1 MSKTAKVF
9 VARQDGSFLTPEFRV
24 SFPKVFEPNED
35 GKYGLAMIFDDD
47 VDFSALEAAVEAKR
61 KEKWPKGAPKGCM
74 DPILDGNNS
83 TAAREELVDKFYING
98 KCGKYKPGLVGSDR
112 NPIVDEAEFYPG
124 CWARAVVT
132 VYAWAFKGKCGVSVN
147 VRNIQKLRDDEPLI
161 SRVKAEDEFEAAEVQ
176 EVSDL

>member
-47 VDFSALEAAVEAKR
+47 VDFTTLEKAIALKKKEA
-61 KEKWPKGAPKGCM
+61 WPQGPKGVYM
-74 DPILDGNNS
+74 EPILDGDSS
-83 TAAREELVDKFYING
+83 TASREELVGKTYING
-98 KCGKYKPGLVGSDR
+98 KCGKYKPGLVGPDR

-132 VYAWAFKGKCGVSVN
+132 VYSWNFKGKCGISVN

-161 SRVKAEDEFEAAEVQ
+161 SRVKAEDEFDAAEVQ